1 MAMLR
6 EKILSDC
13 GVFSEEVF
21 GFQNAVFQWEWYSV
35 LSNQSLRSIVLAA
48 PRGHTK
54 SSCFSVV
61 YPSWEIA
68 RNPNV
73 RILLVSGAES
83 QSQSFLREVT
93 GRMERDPHF
102 IDFMGGQIKPDE
114 PEKWTDREIIVERPN
129 LNLKDPTLST
139 VGVGGTIL
147 SKRADIIICDDI
159 LNPENTRTPAQ
170 RQKLKEWF
178 YQVLMPVLVPGG
190 RLIFVGTVWNP
201 QDLLTELLKDP
212 SFDYRKRFKAVLEE
226 PTHDELWKQ
235 WYSIRLQG
243 TETSKAEADAFM
255 EANKEK
261 MNEGIQVLWPEM
273 FPYRILYPIK
283 RSNSAAFE
291 KMYQNN
297 IISREDQK
305 FKEEWLE
312 RAKER
317 GSNYRLV
324 RSLDPDARKSFVAV
338 TAGIDLAASEN
349 EQGDDNVN
357 LHLGL
362 RKTDDMVMVLSID
375 RGKFTPAVWR
385 STVAER
391 HDHMRPDR
399 MVVETNGY
407 QAAMKRDLADKNL
420 PIVAFHTGGEKLDPY
435 IGVESLAIMFENDRI
450 ILPYDKSD
458 PYTIALIDQLVDE
471 LRLFPGG
478 HTGDS
483 VMAFWF
489 AYTAL
494 RDLTA
499 GRRSGFMSIVN
510 EDIKAGKTEELA
522 KPPGLSGWVNLAN
535 GGTPL

>member
-1 MAMLR
+1 
-6 EKILSDC
+6 
-13 GVFSEEVF
+13 
-21 GFQNAVFQWEWYSV
+21 
-35 LSNQSLRSIVLAA
+35 
-48 PRGHTK
+48 
-54 SSCFSVV
+54 
-61 YPSWEIA
+61 
-68 RNPNV
+68 
-73 RILLVSGAES
+73 
-83 QSQSFLREVT
+83 
-93 GRMERDPHF
+93 MERDPHF

-190 RLIFVGTVWNP
+190 RLLFVGTVWNP